1 MVMTDMSQRDISL
14 ADRIARAEKDI
25 VELKGA
31 QFFGRDVTTPK
42 VIQRHNSDG
51 SPTTVDVIGLQEPFL
66 GGFSYLA
73 RGYVTFKAKN
83 QTNPWAQVIIEAQ
96 INPTN
101 TMPTPNSVSW
111 DTYIDQDSLFTDD
124 GIVRFRVDAGTNN
137 AGTSIGVF
145 TDVDR
150 LWLKFY
156 VYATDEG
163 EITLDYPFIS
173 PVDGVGRGTVVPL
186 T

>member
-1 MVMTDMSQRDISL
+1 MADMSQRDISL
-14 ADRIARAEKDI
+14 IDRIARAERDL

-51 SPTTVDVIGLQEPFL
+51 SPTTVDVTGLQESSF
-66 GGFSYLA
+66 GTFTYTA
-73 RGYVTFKAKN
+73 RGYVIFKAKN
-83 QTNPWAQVIIEAQ
+83 QTNPWATVFAEASVIPAGGL
-96 INPTN
+96 PA
-101 TMPTPNSVSW
+101 PNAATVEVFV
-111 DTYIDQDSLFTDD
+111 DENSLFTDD
-124 GIVRFRVDAGTNN
+124 GIVRFRVDASTGN
-137 AGTSIGVF
+137 ATYPNI
-145 TDVDR
+145 DR

-163 EITLDYPFIS
+163 EITLDYPIIS
-173 PVDGVGRGTVVPL
+173 PIDGIGRGSVVPL